1 MAERQQPKTPS
12 ADIGSPESQIQ
23 RLAELNTELTST
35 VEGRES
41 LEGAWKVERRLLRAM
56 IDQVPDYLF
65 VKDTRSRFIVA
76 NRAVAADLGLEPDEM
91 IGKTDFELHPAES
104 ARQFYAD
111 EQAVVQ
117 TGKPMLD
124 IDEFIVDADG
134 RQKWLSTTKVPL
146 RDENDQVIGIVGIC
160 RDVTEKKR
168 AEAQIR
174 FMALHD
180 VLTGLPNRSMLM
192 ERLQGAIEQAKRNAG
207 KVTVVFIDL
216 DNFKLVNDSLG
227 HGAGDALLKTVAERM
242 IKCVRG
248 SDMVVRLGGD
258 EFVVLLGG
266 QDERADP
273 RLILHRLRSAIAE
286 PVPVEGQLFRITSSI
301 GVASYPQDGQDAETL
316 LLNADVAM
324 YQAKEQGR
332 DAFQFYTPEMNAVA
346 RERRILQEGLRHAI
360 AANQFTLHYQPQ
372 IDLRTGTIFAV
383 EALVRWNHPELGL
396 VAPSRF
402 IPMAEE
408 SGLIVPLG
416 DWVLHEACRQNKA
429 WQDAGAPPVNVCVNV
444 SARQFREKN
453 WTSRVTHALAESGL
467 EAKYLELEVTES
479 MLMQDL
485 ELSMRKLS
493 LLREAGIGIAI
504 DDFGTGYS
512 SLRLLDRLPV
522 DTLKIDR
529 SFVQNIADTPSA
541 LTLVSTVVSLAR
553 AFGMRTVAE
562 GVETREQLRI
572 LREMKCDQAQGYLFG
587 RPTAA
592 DAVPV
597 AVARLSR
604 GIK

>member
-1 MAERQQPKTPS
+1 
-12 ADIGSPESQIQ
+12 
-23 RLAELNTELTST
+23 
-35 VEGRES
+35 VE
-41 LEGAWKVERRLLRAM
+41 
-56 IDQVPDYLF
+56 
-65 VKDTRSRFIVA
+65 
-76 NRAVAADLGLEPDEM
+76 
-91 IGKTDFELHPAES
+91 
-104 ARQFYAD
+104 
-111 EQAVVQ
+111 

-134 RQKWLSTTKVPL
+134 RQKWLSTSKVPL
-146 RDENDQVIGIVGIC
+146 RDENDRIIGIVGIC

-180 VLTGLPNRSMLM
+180 VLTGLPNRGMLM

-242 IKCVRG
+242 VKCVRG

-258 EFVVLLGG
+258 EFVVLLSGP
-266 QDERADP
+266 DDRADP
-273 RLILHRLRSAIAE
+273 RLVLHRLRSAIAE

-301 GVASYPQDGQDAETL
+301 GIASYPQDGQDAETL

-332 DAFQFYTPEMNAVA
+332 DAFQFYTPEMNAAA
-346 RERRILQEGLRHAI
+346 RERRLLQEGLRHAI
-360 AANQFTLHYQPQ
+360 AAEQFTLLYQPQ
-372 IDLRTGTIFAV
+372 IDLRTGSIFAV

-396 VAPSRF
+396 IAPAKF

-429 WQDAGAPPVNVCVNV
+429 WQDAGMAPISVSVNV
-444 SARQFREKN
+444 SARQFRDKAWVE
-453 WTSRVTHALAESGL
+453 RVARALEETGL
-467 EAKYLELEVTES
+467 APRYLELELTES
-479 MLMQDL
+479 LLMHDVSHAVAVMR
-485 ELSMRKLS
+485 ELQAMGVHFS
-493 LLREAGIGIAI
+493 I

-512 SLRLLDRLPV
+512 SLSALKSFPV
-522 DTLKIDR
+522 ARLKIDQ
-529 SFVQNIADTPSA
+529 SFVKNLPNDANERSIATA
-541 LTLVSTVVSLAR
+541 VISL
-553 AFGMRTVAE
+553 GQKLHMRVIAE
-562 GVETREQLRI
+562 GVETAEQMAFLRSHD
-572 LREMKCDQAQGYLFG
+572 CDEIQGYHFS
-587 RPTAA
+587 RPVGAE
-592 DAVPV
+592 
-597 AVARLSR
+597 AVADLLR
-604 GIK
+604 KQNAA

>member
-332 DAFQFYTPEMNAVA
+332 DAFQFYTPEMNAAA

-429 WQDAGAPPVNVCVNV
+429 WQDAGMPPISVCVNV
-444 SARQFREKN
+444 SARQFRDKAWVE
-453 WTSRVTHALAESGL
+453 RVARALAETGL
-467 EAKYLELEVTES
+467 APRYLELELTES
-479 MLMQDL
+479 LLMHDVSHTVATMR
-485 ELSMRKLS
+485 ELQAMGVHFS
-493 LLREAGIGIAI
+493 I

-512 SLRLLDRLPV
+512 SLSALKSFPV
-522 DTLKIDR
+522 ARLKIDQ
-529 SFVQNIADTPSA
+529 SFVRNLPNDVNERSIATA
-541 LTLVSTVVSLAR
+541 VISL
-553 AFGMRTVAE
+553 GQKLHMRVIAE
-562 GVETREQLRI
+562 GVETAEQMEFLRSHD
-572 LREMKCDQAQGYLFG
+572 CDEVQGYHFS
-587 RPTAA
+587 RPVGA
-592 DAVPV
+592 DAV
-597 AVARLSR
+597 ADLLRKQQAA
-604 GIK
+604 